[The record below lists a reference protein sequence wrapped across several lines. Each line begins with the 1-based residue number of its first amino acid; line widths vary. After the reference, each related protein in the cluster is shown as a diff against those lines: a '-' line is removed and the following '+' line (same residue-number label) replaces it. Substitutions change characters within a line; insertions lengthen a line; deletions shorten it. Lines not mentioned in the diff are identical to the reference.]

1 MQPEDFREERIET
14 LEGESA
20 NASKRAAAMKLTS
33 FLRGAVAVGLVAAL
47 VAGQTIW
54 NLETQ
59 RGEEV
64 AHDAETVDLAGRQRM
79 LSQRMAL
86 LAHDADPS
94 SGLDAVRGV
103 YEKMRAD
110 AERIKPFRGLWGH
123 QLPALETAE
132 LAREQLW
139 RQLDLFLLA
148 QRADSAT
155 RTSALQALTRE
166 AIAFLVPMEAAV
178 AALQRSLLER
188 DAERVGQRHKTGDP
202 VLRLSPGVVA
212 DG

>member
-1 MQPEDFREERIET
+1 MNRHFMQPEDFREERIET

-132 LAREQLW
+132 LARVSSFGANW
-139 RQLDLFLLA
+139 TCSCWPRG
-148 QRADSAT
+148 
-155 RTSALQALTRE
+155 RTAPPAASP
-166 AIAFLVPMEAAV
+166 VPI
-178 AALQRSLLER
+178 R
-188 DAERVGQRHKTGDP
+188 
-202 VLRLSPGVVA
+202 
-212 DG
+212 